1 MNSIKNKTR
10 YRLETDHLD
19 MLMKIKCFQ
28 SLVAQINADKVY
40 RQWLLQK
47 DSLEKLLKEILIVKI
62 L

>member
-1 MNSIKNKTR
+1 
-10 YRLETDHLD
+10 
-19 MLMKIKCFQ
+19 MKIKCFQ

-47 DSLEKLLKEILIVKI
+47 DSLEKLLKERLIVKI